1 MSGFSGN
8 APWILRFWPVIPGLR
23 DASAS
28 KNRQMSKECHI
39 IVCGHWPSSAATLN
53 FRNYEMEKNENF
65 VEGDMDL
72 IWCNHSRVG

>member
-28 KNRQMSKECHI
+28 KNGKIFDRSSRPLEAKFKTKKNIAGYLNLMSTPTSKCGADHIWLNECLGI
-39 IVCGHWPSSAATLN
+39 
-53 FRNYEMEKNENF
+53 
-65 VEGDMDL
+65 
-72 IWCNHSRVG
+72 